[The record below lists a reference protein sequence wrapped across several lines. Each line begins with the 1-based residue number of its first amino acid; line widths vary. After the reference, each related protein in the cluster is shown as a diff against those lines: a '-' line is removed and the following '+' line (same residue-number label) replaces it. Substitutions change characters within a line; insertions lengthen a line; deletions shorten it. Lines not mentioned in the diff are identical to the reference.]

1 MKHRCAEMIWYEIKD
16 VAATEGLIELL
27 RELRAMA
34 ILPRRDHHE
43 KGRL

>member
-1 MKHRCAEMIWYEIKD
+1 MKHRCAEMIWYKIKEA
-16 VAATEGLIELL
+16 AATEGLIELL

-34 ILPRRDHHE
+34 ILPRRDQHE